1 MLKLLKQFGG
11 SCEIQN
17 QRGDLPIHEAI
28 QAHAKDCVE
37 YLLALHPSSINVSN
51 YEGRTGLHLAAASGN
66 MEMVILLCTRNA
78 IINPLML
85 YRDTLLT
92 PLDLAMQKNHEMIVE
107 YLHLRQ
113 DAKLAEELSEEI
125 KKQTKSSLKHRIIAV
140 QNGKPKSAL
149 SSNITQIANESGK
162 LAISNIENNIK
173 MESVSEETQT
183 AMQIYRIA
191 ATNTSVCSLHAS
203 FILKQNA

>member
-1 MLKLLKQFGG
+1 
-11 SCEIQN
+11 
-17 QRGDLPIHEAI
+17 
-28 QAHAKDCVE
+28 
-37 YLLALHPSSINVSN
+37 
-51 YEGRTGLHLAAASGN
+51 
-66 MEMVILLCTRNA
+66 
-78 IINPLML
+78 
-85 YRDTLLT
+85 DTLLT

-125 KKQTKSSLKHRIIAV
+125 KKTNKIIFKASNYCSKILFLV